1 MDLVLSMKFIT
12 LGVGTAGSLAVVR
25 RQSQNILSPRVSP
38 VATGLTS
45 SQQVNR

>member
-38 VATGLTS
+38 VIHRSYKFPTG
-45 SQQVNR
+45 